1 MMREGVFADVLK
13 LKEAD
18 GLVCL
23 GCGGDPNDWDK
34 GVREKLP
41 PSCKDILGD
50 AFIVK
55 TTGGRT
61 DIVFPFKPDVQIDMG
76 VLAVWRISFGDC
88 SWISDYVVNY
98 ASLHDTEPKQPL
110 AAVAKLGPPRK
121 SVTPRKFV
129 APKKSVGKSVGANTS
144 VLPPPKKIKKDE
156 DLALASY
163 QQNI

>member
-1 MMREGVFADVLK
+1 MREGVFADVLK
-13 LKEAD
+13 LKEVD

-23 GCGGDPNDWDK
+23 GCGGDPLDWDK

-61 DIVFPFKPDVQIDMG
+61 DIVFPFNGVQIDMG
-76 VLAVWRISFGDC
+76 VLAVWRISFGEC

-98 ASLHDTEPKQPL
+98 ASQHDIEPKQPV

-129 APKKSVGKSVGANTS
+129 APKKSVGANTS
-144 VLPPPKKIKKDE
+144 VPPPPKKIKKDE
-156 DLALASY
+156 DLALAKSFTSY
-163 QQNI
+163 QQNM